1 MQYCWPSILLCCAQ
15 VAVRGPLNPDSEV
28 VLPGMGMPKPEDP
41 AQTGDLYVR
50 FHICFPERVSSAQK
64 AQLQAA
70 LS

>member
-1 MQYCWPSILLCCAQ
+1 M
-15 VAVRGPLNPDSEV
+15 RGPLNPDSEV

-50 FHICFPERVSSAQK
+50 FHISFPERVSSAQK

>member
-1 MQYCWPSILLCCAQ
+1 MQ
-15 VAVRGPLNPDSEV
+15 VAVRGPLNPESEV

-41 AQTGDLYVR
+41 AQTGDLHVR
-50 FHICFPERVSSAQK
+50 FKISFPERVNSEQK